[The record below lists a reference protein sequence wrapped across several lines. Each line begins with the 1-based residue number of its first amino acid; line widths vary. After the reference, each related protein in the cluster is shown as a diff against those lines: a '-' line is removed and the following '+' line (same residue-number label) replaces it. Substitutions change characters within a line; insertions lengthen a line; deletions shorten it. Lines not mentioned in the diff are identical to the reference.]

1 VKVRA
6 EVIIIGAGFAGLSA
20 AIYLGRAQRDVLV
33 LDAGK
38 SMGRWEPK
46 VQNFLGFPEGIS
58 GQRLLQRARLQAH
71 RARAR
76 FKRDYVTSARCKDGE
91 FHLQSKSGT
100 YACRRLLLATGIFH
114 VPPDI
119 PGVSACLG
127 YSMFFCKDCD
137 GVRVRRK
144 RIAIYG
150 WSNETA
156 EYAIAMLAYTRCVTI
171 VTDGRPIGWDKQHAD
186 LLKRNDVDVQVKP
199 IQRLA
204 RDGSKLKALLLDDGT
219 KVDAQ
224 ALFTTR
230 GDIVYNDLARNL
242 GAELDATGQI
252 VTDLSMRTSVKGLY
266 AAGCVTTANC
276 QMIIAAGQGA
286 TAAQA
291 INRELFEET
300 WLRKP
305 PRQLPRGRKSLSPP
319 PTSNIPH

>member
-1 VKVRA
+1 
-6 EVIIIGAGFAGLSA
+6 LSA

-33 LDAGK
+33 IDDVK

-58 GQRLLQRARLQAH
+58 GERLLERARRQAH

-76 FKRDYVTSARCKDGE
+76 FKRDYVASARFKDGQ
-91 FHLQSKSGT
+91 FHLQSKSGS

-127 YSMFFCKDCD
+127 HSMFFCKDCD
-137 GVRVRRK
+137 GVRVQKK

-156 EYAIAMLAYTRCVTI
+156 EYALAMLAYTHCVTI
-171 VTDGRPIGWDKQHAD
+171 VTDGRAIGWDKQHAD
-186 LLKRNDVDVQVKP
+186 LLKRNNVEVQVKP

-204 RDGSKLKALLLDDGT
+204 RDGSKLKALLLTDGT
-219 KVDAQ
+219 KVEAQ

-252 VTDLSMRTSVKGLY
+252 VTDLSMLTSVKGLY
-266 AAGCVTTANC
+266 AAGCLTEANC

-286 TAAQA
+286 AAAQA

-305 PRQLPRGRKSLSPP
+305 PRQLHRGLTSMSPP